1 MSSCISHWGKWSIK
15 DVQCFT
21 KWIFWI
27 AFPSTWQ
34 VSTYPMLIHLLL
46 FPQGL
51 SNRAVV
57 TFWLKVHVLY
67 WCYRAVL
74 WWDPWLCLK
83 SWAPFLTKLF
93 PSALPLI
100 APLTFLFLASSTRTP
115 NSLCIRNFPLFQK
128 YKRMGGF
135 WVSSAEASEEQQERG
150 EDHLSLLLPIWSW
163 IFQKLLSSFLCEVIL
178 LKSSPGA
185 RTTGLVYLLSHS

>member
-1 MSSCISHWGKWSIK
+1 
-15 DVQCFT
+15 
-21 KWIFWI
+21 
-27 AFPSTWQ
+27 
-34 VSTYPMLIHLLL
+34 MLIRLPL

-74 WWDPWLCLK
+74 WWDPWLCLQ

-93 PSALPLI
+93 PSAL
-100 APLTFLFLASSTRTP
+100 TSNSTSYFLASSTRTP

-150 EDHLSLLLPIWSW
+150 EDHPSLLLPIWSW
-163 IFQKLLSSFLCEVIL
+163 IFQKLLLSSFLCEVIL
-178 LKSSPGA
+178 LKSSLGA
-185 RTTGLVYLLSHS
+185 RTIGLVYLLSHS